1 MPDSQFNGVVAT
13 WEWDVAT
20 RQLTWS
26 PELEAFYGL
35 GPEAFKAA
43 GRLEL

>member
-26 PELEAFYGL
+26 PELEAFGAKRALPVNKL
-35 GPEAFKAA
+35 GDEKT
-43 GRLEL
+43 